1 MPLIAKV
8 TLWLLDG
15 EKRVEIPPGIE
26 VPADKLSAHDRR
38 ELLASGAIEDSDATA
53 AAAKAEKKAAAAG
66 TAEFEAARKRVVAAE
81 ESTKMKKE
89 G

>member
-15 EKRVEIPPGIE
+15 GKRVEIPPGIE

-38 ELLASGAIEDSDATA
+38 ELRDSGAIEDTDATA

-81 ESTKMKKE
+81 ESTKPI
-89 G
+89 

>member
-26 VPADKLSAHDRR
+26 VPADALTAHDQR
-38 ELLASGAIEDSDATA
+38 ELLASGAIEDTDATA
-53 AAAKAEKKAAAAG
+53 AAAKADRHAAAAG
-66 TAEFEAARKRVVAAE
+66 TAEFEAAKKRVAAAE
-81 ESTKMKKE
+81 ESTKPI
-89 G
+89 